1 MRRRLM
7 MGEYLDNLWND
18 LEQTWE
24 LAMIVNDL
32 QESDRS
38 DPAKAWTDHFKASDL
53 VDTARTVSE
62 MTSETPISKVYC
74 KNIYGIQY
82 NPETKYWV
90 PFRHGEVD
98 LVKFTED

>member
-1 MRRRLM
+1 

-24 LAMIVNDL
+24 LAMKVNDL

-38 DPAKAWTDHFKASDL
+38 DPAKAWTDHFKASNL

-90 PFRHGEVD
+90 PFRHGAVD

>member
-1 MRRRLM
+1 MK
-7 MGEYLDNLWND
+7 
-18 LEQTWE
+18 
-24 LAMIVNDL
+24 VNDL

-38 DPAKAWTDHFKASDL
+38 DPNKAWTDHFKASDL
-53 VDTARTVSE
+53 VDAARTESE
-62 MTSETPISKVYC
+62 MIGGTPISKVYC

>member
-1 MRRRLM
+1 

-24 LAMIVNDL
+24 LAMNVNDL
-32 QESDRS
+32 QESDRR
-38 DPAKAWTDHFKASDL
+38 DPTKACTDHFKASDL
-53 VDTARTVSE
+53 VDAARTESE
-62 MTSETPISKVYC
+62 MTGEMPISKVYC

>member
-1 MRRRLM
+1 

-24 LAMIVNDL
+24 LAMKVNDL
-32 QESDRS
+32 QESDRAIQLS
-38 DPAKAWTDHFKASDL
+38 WTDHFKASDL
-53 VDTARTVSE
+53 VDAARTESE
-62 MTSETPISKVYC
+62 MSGETPISKVYC

-98 LVKFTED
+98 

>member
-1 MRRRLM
+1 

-24 LAMIVNDL
+24 LAMKVNDL

-38 DPAKAWTDHFKASDL
+38 DPAKAWTDHFKASNL

>member
-1 MRRRLM
+1 

-24 LAMIVNDL
+24 LAMKVNDL
-32 QESDRS
+32 QESDRR
-38 DPAKAWTDHFKASDL
+38 DPTKAWTDHFKASDL
-53 VDTARTVSE
+53 VDTARTESE
-62 MTSETPISKVYC
+62 MTGEMPISKVYC

>member
-1 MRRRLM
+1 

-24 LAMIVNDL
+24 LAMKVYDL
-32 QESDRS
+32 QESDRR
-38 DPAKAWTDHFKASDL
+38 DPTKAWTDHFKASDL
-53 VDTARTVSE
+53 VDAARTESE
-62 MTSETPISKVYC
+62 MTGEMPISKVYC

>member
-1 MRRRLM
+1 
-7 MGEYLDNLWND
+7 MGEYIDDLLND

-24 LAMIVNDL
+24 LAMKVNDL

-38 DPAKAWTDHFKASDL
+38 NPTKAWTDHFKASDL
-53 VDTARTVSE
+53 VDAVRTESE
-62 MTSETPISKVYC
+62 MTNGTPISKVSC

>member
-1 MRRRLM
+1 
-7 MGEYLDNLWND
+7 MGEYLDNLDNLWND

>member
-1 MRRRLM
+1 

-18 LEQTWE
+18 LEQTLE
-24 LAMIVNDL
+24 LAMKVNDL
-32 QESDRS
+32 QESDRR
-38 DPAKAWTDHFKASDL
+38 DPTKAWTDHFKASDL
-53 VDTARTVSE
+53 VDAARTESE
-62 MTSETPISKVYC
+62 MTGEMPISKVYC

>member
-1 MRRRLM
+1 M

>member
-1 MRRRLM
+1 

-24 LAMIVNDL
+24 LAMKVNDL
-32 QESDRS
+32 QESDRR
-38 DPAKAWTDHFKASDL
+38 DPTKAWTDHFKASDL
-53 VDTARTVSE
+53 VDAARTESE
-62 MTSETPISKVYC
+62 MTGEMPISKGYC

>member
-1 MRRRLM
+1 

>member
-1 MRRRLM
+1 

-24 LAMIVNDL
+24 LAMKVNDL

-38 DPAKAWTDHFKASDL
+38 DPNKAWTDHFKASDL
-53 VDTARTVSE
+53 VDTARTESE
-62 MTSETPISKVYC
+62 MTGEIPISKVYC

-82 NPETKYWV
+82 NIT
-90 PFRHGEVD
+90 R
-98 LVKFTED
+98 

>member
-1 MRRRLM
+1 MTVAIQLRL
-7 MGEYLDNLWND
+7 GR
-18 LEQTWE
+18 T
-24 LAMIVNDL
+24 I
-32 QESDRS
+32 SR
-38 DPAKAWTDHFKASDL
+38 SDL
-53 VDTARTVSE
+53 VDAARTESE
-62 MTSETPISKVYC
+62 MSGETPISKVYC

>member
-1 MRRRLM
+1 

-38 DPAKAWTDHFKASDL
+38 DPAKAWTDHFKASNL

>member
-1 MRRRLM
+1 

-38 DPAKAWTDHFKASDL
+38 DPSKAWTDHFKASDL

>member
-1 MRRRLM
+1 
-7 MGEYLDNLWND
+7 MGEYLDDLWND

-24 LAMIVNDL
+24 LAMKVNDL

-38 DPAKAWTDHFKASDL
+38 DPTKAWTDHFKASDL
-53 VDTARTVSE
+53 VDAARTESE
-62 MTSETPISKVYC
+62 MSGETPISKVYC

-82 NPETKYWV
+82 NPETKYLV